1 MDARK
6 RFLREAAASPGVD
19 DFSVFGRAANFVKSK
34 DRAVL
39 HSLGLEGAV
48 GSVCGATEGG
58 EVAKERELAN
68 ASRERSVTFLL
79 QVFQLALVSTFR
91 GLVLHTDT

>member
-6 RFLREAAASPGVD
+6 RLLREAAASPGVD
-19 DFSVFGRAANFVKSK
+19 DFSVFGRAANFVNSK

-48 GSVCGATEGG
+48 GSVCGATECG
-58 EVAKERELAN
+58 EVAKERELECLQGTFCHFPL
-68 ASRERSVTFLL
+68 ASV
-79 QVFQLALVSTFR
+79 
-91 GLVLHTDT
+91 